1 MWSPLVRQ
9 ANDFLP
15 FSITEPHLLVILSKW
30 GADWIFVNSLYNTYD
45 FSITVADGH
54 TEDGLSLVPG
64 QLVNLI
70 TEAVILELWS
80 YKHTGYYIFID
91 RSPHLK
97 HTHTHTS
104 QLYIPSPYARLS
116 RKAYDK
122 ASAAF
127 RSDSWACK
135 FESLLV
141 EAVFTIS
148 RETLVPL
155 TGTYLCC
162 WSSRSQEDT
171 SSCFFSFPSSPG
183 RWYNDVVLTSSI

>member
-1 MWSPLVRQ
+1 MI
-9 ANDFLP
+9 F
-15 FSITEPHLLVILSKW
+15 FSSTESHLLVILSKW

-80 YKHTGYYIFID
+80 YKHTGYYTFID
-91 RSPHLK
+91 RSSHK
-97 HTHTHTS
+97 NK
-104 QLYIPSPYARLS
+104 LYIPSSYARLPH
-116 RKAYDK
+116 KAYGN

-135 FESLLV
+135 FESLLD
-141 EAVFTIS
+141 ETVFTIS
-148 RETLVPL
+148 RETLVAL
-155 TGTYLCC
+155 T
-162 WSSRSQEDT
+162 DT
-171 SSCFFSFPSSPG
+171 
-183 RWYNDVVLTSSI
+183 

>member
-97 HTHTHTS
+97 HTHTH
-104 QLYIPSPYARLS
+104 
-116 RKAYDK
+116 
-122 ASAAF
+122 
-127 RSDSWACK
+127 
-135 FESLLV
+135 
-141 EAVFTIS
+141 
-148 RETLVPL
+148 
-155 TGTYLCC
+155 
-162 WSSRSQEDT
+162 
-171 SSCFFSFPSSPG
+171 PSSTFLHHMRVCLVKPMIKHPQRLG
-183 RWYNDVVLTSSI
+183 LTLGLVNLSLCWLKLFLL